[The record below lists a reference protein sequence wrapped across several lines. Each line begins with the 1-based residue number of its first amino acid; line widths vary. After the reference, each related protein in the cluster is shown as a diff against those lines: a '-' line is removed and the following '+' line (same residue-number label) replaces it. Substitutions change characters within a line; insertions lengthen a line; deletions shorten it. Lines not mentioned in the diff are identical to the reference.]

1 MKGVDV
7 GNHVHAESVC
17 LAFSIECKGEQSH
30 PEVSHSGMTDLYSS
44 LRNSDTRSLG

>member
-17 LAFSIECKGEQSH
+17 LAFSIECKGEA
-30 PEVSHSGMTDLYSS
+30 VSPRGVAQWND
-44 LRNSDTRSLG
+44 RSVFVAQEQ

>member
-17 LAFSIECKGEQSH
+17 LAFANECKCEAASPRGVTQRNDRSVFVAQEQ
-30 PEVSHSGMTDLYSS
+30 
-44 LRNSDTRSLG
+44 